1 MASPAPSSLS
11 HDDGGFTPSWV
22 NQQEHQLGTM
32 QSTEQTRREIQEMP
46 SARPPADDD
55 DEESECRA
63 VVYQTEFNFVL
74 IIHVVM
80 LLLSVKL
87 QFPSIDPHRS
97 LLDRL
102 QSTGLRNSSVDNEK

>member
-1 MASPAPSSLS
+1 
-11 HDDGGFTPSWV
+11 
-22 NQQEHQLGTM
+22 
-32 QSTEQTRREIQEMP
+32 MP

-97 LLDRL
+97 LSDRL
-102 QSTGLRNSSVDNEK
+102 QSTGLDRTVQWIMKNEFQLYIFWMSSV